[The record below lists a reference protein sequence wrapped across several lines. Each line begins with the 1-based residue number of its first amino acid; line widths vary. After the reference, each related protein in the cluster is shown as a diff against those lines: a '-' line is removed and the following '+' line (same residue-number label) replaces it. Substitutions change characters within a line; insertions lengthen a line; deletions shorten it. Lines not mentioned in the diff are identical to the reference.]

1 MKIKMVRDGWAL
13 KDAGNDRHFSS
24 DVANFSSSSSDTLDD
39 GNHLLL
45 QKPFLFGGLVGS
57 SET

>member
-1 MKIKMVRDGWAL
+1 MDGWAL

-39 GNHLLL
+39 GNDLLL
-45 QKPFLFGGLVGS
+45 QKSFVFWGLVGS

>member
-1 MKIKMVRDGWAL
+1 MLL

-24 DVANFSSSSSDTLDD
+24 DVADFSSNSSDTLDD
-39 GNHLLL
+39 GNDLLL
-45 QKPFLFGGLVGS
+45 QKPLLFGSLVGS